1 MDVNRKSK
9 RYDSDADQAM
19 AKLIEETDWSDVA
32 KRLLLYVLHLL
43 SRGGTLTAGRH
54 AKAKSYVE
62 QAVGQFLENQ
72 HELTLVTQE
81 TLFGCLCV
89 IADCLVRDDAEDARK
104 RARRSGSATGTTRLS
119 LFQVKERGKS

>member
-1 MDVNRKSK
+1 MNRKSK
-9 RYDSDADQAM
+9 RHDGDTDRAI

-43 SRGGTLTAGRH
+43 SRGGTLSAGRH

-72 HELTLVTQE
+72 HELTLVTQQ

-104 RARRSGSATGTTRLS
+104 RAWRSVSAASTTRLS
-119 LFQVKERGKS
+119 LFEKKERRKP